1 VANSNT
7 TSGVGFWGALALMFI
22 AFKLTGYIDW
32 SWWWVLAPLWVPIV
46 LALAIVCVIFLI
58 SLVLDWDG
66 NL

>member
-7 TSGVGFWGALALMFI
+7 TSGVGFWGALTLMFI
-22 AFKLTGYIDW
+22 AFKITGYIDW